1 MALLWAK
8 KRSEITVS
16 EMADNKDSSLERDVR
31 LMKRDVIDFTL
42 SNSSVTE
49 SVHNNVTLKIR
60 TEAKQKSI

>member
-1 MALLWAK
+1 
-8 KRSEITVS
+8 
-16 EMADNKDSSLERDVR
+16 MADNKDSSLERDVR

-60 TEAKQKSI
+60 TEAKPKSI